1 MQPCAALITPLSCI
15 LVRFIV
21 ELFIGEYFSS
31 TNNFLW
37 KTRIEKELKLTHFH
51 SNWINLN
58 FHFPSSYPFLQ
69 IFNRFFISF
78 NTFLNI
84 SPINNKPNLIL
95 HKSITKTL
103 SIIRKFHSP
112 FFQKEDTKITV
123 QNLTLLEFSYL
134 GSKSNNRGEFYSS
147 RARGRRRRLEFPI
160 NRPSCT
166 TPSPLV
172 VPRCLAAT
180 NHRSR
185 NHGKLLNYPRMD
197 YTAFW
202 IKLETLRGRLLIM
215 VIKHGAPLSGIFG

>member
-1 MQPCAALITPLSCI
+1 MCRVNHASLLHTGSLYRRAFHRRVFFLNEQ
-15 LVRFIV
+15 
-21 ELFIGEYFSS
+21 FSLE
-31 TNNFLW
+31 NKNW
-37 KTRIEKELKLTHFH
+37 KRIEIDAFSLAS

-58 FHFPSSYPFLQ
+58 FHFPSSYPLLQ

-95 HKSITKTL
+95 HKSIAKTL

-160 NRPSCT
+160 NRPPCT